1 MAAVQPEVSLT
12 LLVGVI
18 NEIQKVLLGFSRT
31 PDSNEVVL
39 IPSRDSR
46 PHFRGNVAIKPE
58 VNLTTIERVRF
69 GYFRLSAAILYLR
82 GLDDVGN
89 DWQ

>member
-1 MAAVQPEVSLT
+1 MSAVQPEVSLT

-39 IPSRDSR
+39 IPSRGSR
-46 PHFRGNVAIKPE
+46 RHFRGKVAIKPE
-58 VNLTTIERVRF
+58 VNLTTFERVRF
-69 GYFRLSAAILYLR
+69 GYFRFSAAILYLR